1 MVMDLISGIVVVS
14 STFLISLALA
24 ALFTGLASKEI
35 VKTGKDG
42 GVRNIDVLEWLVYS
56 RARLIFASLFIVYA
70 VAMTDIFVIAQ
81 QPTLAFL
88 NLAAGIALVAMHL
101 FAVSPRKTG
110 QKVTDE
116 SGREDWNR

>member
-1 MVMDLISGIVVVS
+1 MVMDLISGIVVTTS
-14 STFLISLALA
+14 IFLLSLALA
-24 ALFTGLASKEI
+24 ALFSGLASKEV

-42 GVRNIDVLEWLVYS
+42 SLRNVDALEWLVYS
-56 RARLIFASLFIVYA
+56 RARVIFASLFVVYT

-88 NLAAGIALVAMHL
+88 NLAAGIGLVAVQFL
-101 FAVSPRKTG
+101 AVSPRKPSD
-110 QKVTDE
+110 KAPDE

>member
-1 MVMDLISGIVVVS
+1 MVMDLISGIVVIT
-14 STFLISLALA
+14 STFLVALALT

-42 GVRNIDVLEWLVYS
+42 GIGNVDVLEWLVYS
-56 RARLIFASLFIVYA
+56 RVRLIFASLFVVYA
-70 VAMTDIFVIAQ
+70 VAMTDVFVIAQ

-88 NLAAGIALVAMHL
+88 NLVAGIALVAVHL
-101 FAVSPRKTG
+101 FAVAPRKVG
-110 QKVTDE
+110 KKVADE